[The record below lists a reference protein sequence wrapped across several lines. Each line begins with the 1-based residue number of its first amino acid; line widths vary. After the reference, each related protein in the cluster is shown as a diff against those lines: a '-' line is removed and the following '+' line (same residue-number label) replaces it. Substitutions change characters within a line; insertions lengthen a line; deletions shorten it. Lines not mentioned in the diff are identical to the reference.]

1 MESII
6 NPAELISEHPEISTT
21 EPTEHATQP
30 PTQATV
36 HTEVDETNPD
46 EIDEKWQND
55 NLLYSQGL
63 VGKFPHTLMQ
73 SGENQSLVAKEADML
88 KLFNRIS
95 SNGTLSQKQ
104 IQQKYSSISC
114 MKNKIY
120 TYPNKK
126 EFMSENEFKE
136 LMRTDFEELVKDK
149 YDYRK
154 NTKPPEAL
162 TANNLID
169 RVYLQNFDSDEMM
182 DREVQVGNP
191 KTSYQK
197 VADLLVEFG
206 LFDSLEDINQDI
218 LDAVL
223 DPNFDGEFDQLD
235 FNRFIHDAGY
245 VKYEE
250 DEHIRLK

>member
-1 MESII
+1 M
-6 NPAELISEHPEISTT
+6 
-21 EPTEHATQP
+21 
-30 PTQATV
+30 
-36 HTEVDETNPD
+36 
-46 EIDEKWQND
+46 
-55 NLLYSQGL
+55 
-63 VGKFPHTLMQ
+63 
-73 SGENQSLVAKEADML
+73 KEADML
-88 KLFNRIS
+88 KLFNCIS
-95 SNGTLSQKQ
+95 QNGTLTQKQ

-126 EFMSENEFKE
+126 EFMTENEFKE
-136 LMRTDFEELVKDK
+136 LMRTDFEALMKDK

-154 NTKPPEAL
+154 NTKPPLPL

-169 RVYLQNFDSDEMM
+169 RAYLQNFDSDEIL

-191 KTSYQK
+191 KTSYEK
-197 VADLLVEFG
+197 VAHLLVEFG
-206 LFDSLEDINQDI
+206 LFEKLEDIDQEI

-245 VKYEE
+245 VNY
-250 DEHIRLK
+250 DET